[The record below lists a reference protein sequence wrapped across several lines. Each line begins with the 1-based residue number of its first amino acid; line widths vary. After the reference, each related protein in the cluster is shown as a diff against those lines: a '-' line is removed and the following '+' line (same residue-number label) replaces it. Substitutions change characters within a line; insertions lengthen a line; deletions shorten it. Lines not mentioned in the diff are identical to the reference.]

1 MLWYCIWY
9 SFSWSNGK
17 WCKHFAIFWSDNSSS
32 VHTDNTKKDILT
44 LGEAQT
50 DGLDDAIIPA
60 EDKYPIN
67 FTNTY
72 YGITS
77 IVYA

>member
-1 MLWYCIWY
+1 M
-9 SFSWSNGK
+9 
-17 WCKHFAIFWSDNSSS
+17 
-32 VHTDNTKKDILT
+32 HTDNTKKDILT

-50 DGLDDAIIPA
+50 DGLDDAIIPT

-67 FTNTY
+67 FTNKY

>member
-1 MLWYCIWY
+1 M
-9 SFSWSNGK
+9 
-17 WCKHFAIFWSDNSSS
+17 
-32 VHTDNTKKDILT
+32 HTDNTKKDILT